1 MLLWLPRPLAQI
13 WRYCTQYI
21 HWSHPNL
28 PCLYYYSYAVHALLR
43 MYVCMYA
50 FVYVS
55 MVLYNYSSWMYECVL
70 SVLKLKYLGLPGITT
85 SGWIEISSQV
95 ISDALSITWGPVAP
109 LLIKQKH
116 PLRLRLCHQSPKK
129 GVCLGIFIKG
139 IFKSIHGLV
148 LRAEKVVE
156 TATRQNNNFN
166 LLMIRCRGVM
176 NTWNLFARMPKLFS
190 TTLLTLLSL

>member
-1 MLLWLPRPLAQI
+1 MDTLESTALLRCFCDCQDLSLKFEGMHA
-13 WRYCTQYI
+13 CTRYI

-109 LLIKQKH
+109 LLIKRKH
-116 PLRLRLCHQSPKK
+116 PLRLRLCHLSPKK

-148 LRAEKVVE
+148 LRSIHH
-156 TATRQNNNFN
+156 F
-166 LLMIRCRGVM
+166 
-176 NTWNLFARMPKLFS
+176 FS
-190 TTLLTLLSL
+190 SYSIIFLRAYMD